1 MYRQVGQEK
10 YHRTNL
16 LFLKETVINKDNKE
30 ISVLNK
36 DIVKIMYA
44 LVEEDE

>member
-1 MYRQVGQEK
+1 MKHTTELIYSFFK
-10 YHRTNL
+10 
-16 LFLKETVINKDNKE
+16 KTVINKDNKE

-36 DIVKIMYA
+36 DIVKIIYA